1 MRLIHIYFLTGT
13 VIVTTAALCK
23 IVKYFNSYYC
33 NNELIIG
40 SNVDID
46 ESMQPDLYAEFSVI
60 TNLSCPKCF
69 AEVEVLKKR
78 NAYD

>member
-1 MRLIHIYFLTGT
+1 MN
-13 VIVTTAALCK
+13 C
-23 IVKYFNSYYC
+23 YYC

-40 SNVDID
+40 SSVDID
-46 ESMQPDLYAEFSVI
+46 ESMQPKLYAEYSVI

>member
-1 MRLIHIYFLTGT
+1 MK
-13 VIVTTAALCK
+13 C
-23 IVKYFNSYYC
+23 YYC
-33 NNELIIG
+33 NSELIIG

-46 ESMQPDLYAEFSVI
+46 ESMQPNLYAEYSVR